1 MSTEPH
7 SFDREAF
14 RAAVKAAAQPKLAG
28 VTLPGIGSAW
38 VRPLTA
44 GDWVDAHSARRAL
57 EKQGVDITP
66 RLHMAIGL
74 AQNLCGPSGEAIFS
88 PSSLEDLQML
98 ADLPMD
104 VVADAMAKAG
114 DVNAAP
120 GVVDPNA

>member
-1 MSTEPH
+1 MSAEPNG
-7 SFDREAF
+7 FDREAF

-28 VTLPGIGSAW
+28 VTLPGIGAAW

-44 GDWVDAHSARRAL
+44 GDWVDAHSARQSL
-57 EKQGVDITP
+57 EKQGVEITP
-66 RLHMAIGL
+66 RLRMAIGL
-74 AQNLCGPSGEAIFS
+74 AQNLCGPSGEQIFS
-88 PSSLEDLQML
+88 PSSVEDLQML

-120 GVVDPNA
+120 EGADPNA